1 MKKTLI
7 GLHLLLMFYSIGG
20 YFSKKAASTAFL
32 STEYIKNYLVVL
44 LILMIYA
51 IFWQLILQK
60 LPLTVAMANKSVT
73 VIWGIVYGVLCF
85 REHITVW
92 NLFGAVLIMAGIV
105 LVTKE
110 EETHQEGQQECT

>member
-1 MKKTLI
+1 MKKTLL

-32 STEYIKNYLVVL
+32 SKEYVGNYLVVL
-44 LILMIYA
+44 FILMVYA

-73 VIWGIVYGVLCF
+73 VIWGILYGVLFF

-92 NLFGAVLIMAGIV
+92 SLVGAVLIMAGIV
-105 LVTKE
+105 LVTREDGSK
-110 EETHQEGQQECT
+110 QEGQQECT